1 MKWDV
6 VQVINKDLRS
16 FCEVSVKFLCVY
28 SFHIFWGRPLVLI
41 MNLPSWEVPKVDMLY
56 QECSSYLPPVATGYT
71 LCRCPGASFRIF
83 LATTLKGEASTP
95 YNWVFWGET
104 LQGKWDI
111 PPWEKENHLQKSLG
125 NRIFVSSQ
133 QFQQRSWFFWGRHI
147 GISDIFIRPSTPSF
161 LGGTT
166 INHQSVPIN
175 DVFPRNWLWI
185 YDIHFFLVDC
195 LYICLGLGTLC
206 WCNLFYSNVAL
217 IHTLP

>member
-1 MKWDV
+1 
-6 VQVINKDLRS
+6 
-16 FCEVSVKFLCVY
+16 
-28 SFHIFWGRPLVLI
+28 
-41 MNLPSWEVPKVDMLY
+41 MLY

-161 LGGTT
+161 FGCYYYQPSKCTYKRCFSKKLAVNIRHTFLSCWLLVYLFGTGNFMLVQFVLFKCCPYPHT
-166 INHQSVPIN
+166 SM
-175 DVFPRNWLWI
+175 DTFFWLPPAARS
-185 YDIHFFLVDC
+185 
-195 LYICLGLGTLC
+195 C
-206 WCNLFYSNVAL
+206 WRSSK
-217 IHTLP
+217 